1 MINGRKWQKTT
12 KKPFWCQCDV
22 IMRLLWRHNDPAGF
36 SWRHHIKIV
45 DIVRFGR
52 LTPPFFM
59 LVSWYFRISNFD
71 IPYTIRTNFFIR
83 KMRRMTN
90 NSESSKI
97 TWRQLYLWRHL
108 RSHSL
113 KAYFYWKFNSL
124 AKQWGVND
132 CYPTSSS
139 YFISISMKK
148 VFPKEFA
155 GKMPTGTGK
164 MLTSAKMM
172 TSYLTFI

>member
-52 LTPPFFM
+52 LTPHFSC
-59 LVSWYFRISNFD
+59 LWADISEFQ
-71 IPYTIRTNFFIR
+71 TLTSLTQSEHTFL

>member
-1 MINGRKWQKTT
+1 MTSSHKNRWYCPIWTS
-12 KKPFWCQCDV
+12 
-22 IMRLLWRHNDPAGF
+22 DP
-36 SWRHHIKIV
+36 S
-45 DIVRFGR
+45 
-52 LTPPFFM
+52 FFM

-71 IPYTIRTNFFIR
+71 IPYTIRTHFFIR